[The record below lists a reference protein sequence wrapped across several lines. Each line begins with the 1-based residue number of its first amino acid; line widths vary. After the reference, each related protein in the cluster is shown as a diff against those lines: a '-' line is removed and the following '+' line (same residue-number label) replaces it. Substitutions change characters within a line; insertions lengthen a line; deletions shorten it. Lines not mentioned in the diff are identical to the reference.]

1 MVELGYTPQLRYR
14 EWQQADGQRELRLYA
29 LLQYEQHDFNCPVDR
44 DYLSDALES
53 LWQRIVPSTAVH
65 LSKGYPL
72 RQRVALA
79 EADS

>member
-29 LLQYEQHDFNCPVDR
+29 LLRYEQHDFNCPVDR

-65 LSKGYPL
+65 LSKG
-72 RQRVALA
+72 
-79 EADS
+79 